1 MEHIGLLRTA
11 LIDEGMSV
19 SPGVIRDFS
28 TYQDILLKWNK
39 KINLISRKDE
49 ARIVTRHFLQS
60 LGLVKMVS
68 FPRKARIM
76 DLGSGAGFPGI
87 PVKLVRPDLSIV
99 LVESKRKKVL
109 FLRHVVE
116 AIHLKNVEIVQGRIE
131 DLEEEDHTIDFI
143 VSRAVTDLVT
153 LAKWSKNLLKPRQG
167 KLIVIKG
174 SHIEAELKQLEN
186 EAPGLGI
193 KAIDCFQYNP
203 FPSVTRFKQGIVV
216 SVEWG

>member
-11 LIDEGMSV
+11 LNDEGMSV
-19 SPGVIRDFS
+19 YPGMIRDFS
-28 TYQDILLKWNK
+28 TYQDILLEWNK

-60 LGLVKMVS
+60 LGLVKIVS
-68 FPRKARIM
+68 FPQKARIM

-87 PVKLVRPDLSIV
+87 PVKLVRPDLRIV

-109 FLRHVVE
+109 FLRHIVE

-131 DLEEEDHTIDFI
+131 ELEDECHPIDFI
-143 VSRAVTDLVT
+143 ISRAVTDLVT
-153 LAKWSKNLLKPRQG
+153 LAKWSKNYLKPRRG

-174 SHIEAELKQLEN
+174 SRIEEELKQLEN
-186 EAPGLGI
+186 GAPGLGI
-193 KAIDCFQYNP
+193 KAINCFQYNP
-203 FPSVTRFKQGIVV
+203 FPSVTRLKQGIVV